1 MVLSYPKTDS
11 MFIFFSELQGV
22 RVTDKENNAIGIFYD
37 MIIEPIGKYA
47 RSKALIVES
56 GSWRKSYASVEWAR
70 VSEVTENGIRLDL
83 SGSGLNFSAVLN
95 HKSELSL
102 RQDILDQQVVD
113 TNNQNVIRVN
123 DIHLLL
129 ADRDLVVAHVDIG
142 LKGIVR
148 RLGFEAFI
156 DPVVKLFNK
165 NSDYIYKPRLISWK
179 HIQPL
184 SINPV
189 SMTVKVDVSSK
200 QLLDIPAADL
210 SEIMLDL
217 SPKHRLALFKTLD
230 ITTKSQI
237 FSLLDVK
244 EQKSLLEDIG
254 QNESVEILN
263 HLPTDEAV
271 DFLGELPKA
280 AVHNVLGLM
289 ESKNAK
295 MLSTL
300 LGYAGESAGGLM
312 TTEYIAVSETATI
325 EETLRI
331 IKEKT
336 LKAETI
342 QNIYIV
348 DQENHLKGST
358 VLRRLII
365 ADPLDSVMKAA
376 LKKTVS
382 IHVTDEVKK
391 IALLMDKY
399 KIYTIPVVDTLGVLA
414 GIITIDDI
422 FSRLVTIAWRRTRKK
437 KQL

>member
-1 MVLSYPKTDS
+1 MVLNYPKKDS
-11 MFIFFSELQGV
+11 MFIFFSELEGV
-22 RVTDKENNAIGIFYD
+22 NIIDKDNNTVGIFYD

-47 RSKALIVES
+47 RSKILIVGT
-56 GSWRKSYASVEWAR
+56 GSWQKSYASVEWSH
-70 VSEVTENGIRLDL
+70 VSEVTQDGIRLDL
-83 SGSGLNFSAVLN
+83 ACSGLSFLPVLD

-123 DIHLLL
+123 DIHMLL

-148 RLGFEAFI
+148 RLGFESFI
-156 DPVVKLFNK
+156 DTVVKLFNK
-165 NSDYIYKPRLISWK
+165 NSDYLYKPRLISWK

-210 SEIMLDL
+210 SEIMLEL

-230 ITTKSQI
+230 IVTKSQI
-237 FSLLDVK
+237 FSLLDIK
-244 EQKSLLEDIG
+244 EQKSLLEDLG
-254 QNESVEILN
+254 QKESVEILN

-271 DFLGELPKA
+271 DFLGELPQA
-280 AVHNVLGLM
+280 TVHNVLGLM

-300 LGYAGESAGGLM
+300 LGYSGESAGGLM
-312 TTEYIAVSETATI
+312 TTEYIAVHEASTI

-365 ADPLDSVMKAA
+365 ADPLDNVMKAA

-382 IHVTDEVKK
+382 IHVDDEVKK

-399 KIYTIPVVDTLGVLA
+399 KIYTLPVVDALGVLA

-422 FSRLVTIAWRRTRKK
+422 FSRLVTIAWRRARKK